1 MPDSSPRVIGTPNTD
16 SATRIVLLGSGELG
30 REVAIEAVRL
40 GCEVVACDR
49 YPGAPAMTVS
59 HRSHVLTMS
68 DPDQLR
74 AILSEERA
82 RPCVRLIIVP
92 EIEAI
97 ATEVL
102 EEFET
107 AGAHV
112 VPNARAARLTMDR
125 EGIRRLAAE
134 ELGLS
139 TSPYEFCDDE
149 QALAGAADRLGYP
162 CVIKPIMSSSGKGQS
177 VARSADD
184 IPAAWAYAQDAGRV
198 GAGRVI
204 CEAFIDFDYELTLLT
219 VRHAA
224 GTSFCAPIGHHQ
236 EDGDYRQSW
245 QPAAVDPAVLERSQE
260 VARTVTEG
268 LGGHGIF
275 GVELFV
281 AGDQVIFSEVSPRP
295 HDTGLVT
302 LASQAFSEFALH
314 VRAILGLPV
323 PAGTIP
329 LKGPAASAVILAEG
343 DLEEPSYRGVEEAL
357 ETDEQLCVLIFGKPS
372 ASAGRRMGVA
382 LAVGPSI
389 EVARDT
395 AITAANKVS
404 VVAKN

>member
-1 MPDSSPRVIGTPNTD
+1 VIGTPNTP
-16 SATRIVLLGSGELG
+16 SATRVILLGSGELG

-49 YPGAPAMTVS
+49 YPGAPAMTVA

-74 AILSEERA
+74 TILNEERA
-82 RPCVRLIIVP
+82 KPCAKLIIVP

-102 EEFET
+102 AELENE
-107 AGAHV
+107 GAHV

-134 ELGLS
+134 ELNLP
-139 TSPYEFCDDE
+139 TSPYEFCDSE
-149 QALAGAADRLGYP
+149 QSLAEAADRLGFP

-177 VARSADD
+177 VARSAED
-184 IPAAWAYAQDAGRV
+184 IKTAWAYAGEAGRV
-198 GAGRVI
+198 GGGRVI
-204 CEAFIDFDYELTLLT
+204 CEAFVDFDYELTLLT

-224 GTSFCAPIGHHQ
+224 GTSFCAPIGHRQ
-236 EDGDYRQSW
+236 EGGDYRESW
-245 QPAAVDPAVLERSQE
+245 QPAAVDHEVLKRCQE
-260 VARTVTEG
+260 IGRTITDG

-281 AGDQVIFSEVSPRP
+281 AGNDVIFSEVSPRP

-302 LASQAFSEFALH
+302 LASQALSEFALH

-323 PAGTIP
+323 PADLIP
-329 LKGPAASAVILAEG
+329 LKATAASAVILAKDTIDEQT
-343 DLEEPSYRGVEEAL
+343 YTGVETAL
-357 ETDEQLCVLIFGKPS
+357 ETDERTCLQIFGKPS
-372 ASAGRRMGVA
+372 SSPGRRMGVL
-382 LAVGPSI
+382 LATGDSV
-389 EVARDT
+389 EEARKL
-395 AITAANKVS
+395 ASTAADQVA
-404 VVAKN
+404 VVAK

>member
-1 MPDSSPRVIGTPNTD
+1 MIGTPGTD
-16 SATRIVLLGSGELG
+16 SATRVVLLGSGELG

-49 YPGAPAMTVS
+49 YPGAPAMAPA

-74 AILSEERA
+74 TILNEEREK
-82 RPCVRLIIVP
+82 PCARLIIVP

-102 EEFET
+102 AEFE
-107 AGAHV
+107 ADGAHV

-134 ELGLS
+134 ELGLK
-139 TSPYEFCDDE
+139 TSPYEFCE
-149 QALAGAADRLGYP
+149 SEAELAAAGERLGFP

-184 IPAAWAYAQDAGRV
+184 IAASWTYSQEGGRI
-198 GAGRVI
+198 GGGRVI

-224 GTSFCAPIGHHQ
+224 GTSFCAPIGHRQ
-236 EDGDYRQSW
+236 EGGDYRESW
-245 QPAAVDPAVLERSQE
+245 QPAAVDPAVLEKCQA
-260 VARTVTEG
+260 VARTITDG

-281 AGDQVIFSEVSPRP
+281 AGEDVLFSEVSPRP

-302 LASQAFSEFALH
+302 IASQDLSEFALH

-323 PAGTIP
+323 PADTIP
-329 LKGPAASAVILAEG
+329 LRSPAASAVVLADAEIESPRYTG
-343 DLEEPSYRGVEEAL
+343 IEDALAIEEHTRL
-357 ETDEQLCVLIFGKPS
+357 LIFGKPS
-372 ASAGRRMGVA
+372 GSPGRRMGVA
-382 LAVGPSI
+382 LASGVSVERAL
-389 EVARDT
+389 EVAV
-395 AITAANKVS
+395 AAAKAVS
-404 VVAKN
+404 VVAN

>member
-1 MPDSSPRVIGTPNTD
+1 MIGTPGTA
-16 SATRIVLLGSGELG
+16 SATRVVLLGSGELG

-49 YPGAPAMTVS
+49 YPGAPAMAPA

-74 AILSEERA
+74 VVLNEERE
-82 RPCVRLIIVP
+82 RPCARLIIVP

-102 EEFET
+102 AEFE
-107 AGAHV
+107 AGGAHV

-134 ELGLS
+134 ELGLQ
-139 TSPYEFCDDE
+139 TSPYEFCDSE
-149 QALAGAADRLGYP
+149 EELAAAAERLGFP

-177 VARSADD
+177 VARSAAE
-184 IPAAWAYAQDAGRV
+184 IAASWAYSQEGGRI
-198 GAGRVI
+198 GGGRVI
-204 CEAFIDFDYELTLLT
+204 CEAFVDFDYELTLLT
-219 VRHAA
+219 VRHAC
-224 GTSFCAPIGHHQ
+224 GTSFCAPIGHRQ
-236 EDGDYRQSW
+236 EGGDYRESW
-245 QPAAVDPAVLERSQE
+245 QPAAVDPAVLEKCQS
-260 VARTVTEG
+260 VARAITDG

-281 AGDQVIFSEVSPRP
+281 AGEEVLFSEVSPRP

-302 LASQAFSEFALH
+302 IASQDLSEFALH

-323 PAGTIP
+323 PAESIP
-329 LKGPAASAVILAEG
+329 LRSPAASAVILAEHE
-343 DLEEPSYRGVEEAL
+343 LEEPLYKGVGQALATEEHVRL
-357 ETDEQLCVLIFGKPS
+357 LIFGKPS
-372 ASAGRRMGVA
+372 ASPGRRMGVVIA
-382 LAVGPSI
+382 TDDAVGT
-389 EVARDT
+389 ARE
-395 AITAANKVS
+395 AAAAAAREVS
-404 VVAKN
+404 VVAK

>member
-1 MPDSSPRVIGTPNTD
+1 MIGTPNTP
-16 SATRIVLLGSGELG
+16 SATRLVLLGSGELG

-49 YPGAPAMTVS
+49 YPGAPAMAVA

-74 AILSEERA
+74 AILAEERD
-82 RPCVRLIIVP
+82 RPCERLIVVP

-102 EEFET
+102 EEFEN

-134 ELGLS
+134 ELGLA
-139 TSPYEFCDDE
+139 TSPYEFCDSE
-149 QALAGAADRLGYP
+149 QELRAAADRLGYP

-177 VARSADD
+177 VVRGGEDIASAWGH
-184 IPAAWAYAQDAGRV
+184 AEEAGRV
-198 GAGRVI
+198 GGGRVI
-204 CEAFIDFDYELTLLT
+204 CEAFVDFDYELTLLT

-245 QPAAVDPAVLERSQE
+245 QPAAVDPAVLERCQA
-260 VARTVTEG
+260 VARTVTDG
-268 LGGHGIF
+268 LGGYGIF

-281 AGDQVIFSEVSPRP
+281 AGDDVIFSEVSPRP

-302 LASQAFSEFALH
+302 IASQAFSEFALH
-314 VRAILGLPV
+314 VRAILGLPI
-323 PAGTIP
+323 PEGTIP
-329 LKGPAASAVILAEG
+329 LTAHAASAVILG
-343 DLEEPSYRGVEEAL
+343 GSDVDEPTYTGIDEAL
-357 ETDEQLCVLIFGKPS
+357 EIDEQLCLLIFGKPN
-372 ASAGRRMGVA
+372 ASPGRRMGVA
-382 LAVGPSI
+382 LAVGPTI
-389 EVARDT
+389 ELARDT
-395 AITAANKVS
+395 AMAAASKVS
-404 VVAKN
+404 VAARS